1 MNDNPRMR
9 ASDIQRRSRADPW
22 IRSSIPLLSFLT
34 LGLPAGAIGVA
45 WPYMRAS
52 FGAPLAG
59 LGLVLASLTLAY
71 FLASAASG
79 PLTGRLG
86 TSGLLV
92 GGCGLSA
99 VAWMGLALSPE
110 WWIVPLVSFVAGA
123 GSGLIDASVNAH
135 ISLTRGIRY
144 MGWLHASWALGAA
157 LGPPVVVLS
166 LAGTSSWRAGFA
178 AMGAA
183 FLANGLLVSARRQ
196 DWAKATLSPTGHP
209 SEKAPGRIIY
219 RRAIVMLAGLFLVA
233 AGLEATAGDWSYTQL
248 TVGRGVPAG
257 LATWGA
263 TLFWAGLAAGRVAL
277 GVLGNRLPAI
287 RLLDAGIGICVAATL
302 AFWLA
307 PPLVSALIALPML
320 GAAVSVI
327 FPLLLSL
334 TPGRVGTGMTAHA
347 VGYGLAAGTIGGGG
361 VPAGIGVVLQ
371 SVGLFTLGPL
381 LTVLAIVLAML
392 HAISRGSRRFAQLG
406 RGHSGS

>member
-1 MNDNPRMR
+1 MIILDVRV
-9 ASDIQRRSRADPW
+9 SDIQPRPRAGQW
-22 IRSSIPLLSFLT
+22 IRSSIPLLTFVT
-34 LGLPAGAIGVA
+34 LGLPAGALGVA

-59 LGLVLASLTLAY
+59 LGLVLATFTIAY
-71 FLASAASG
+71 FLASATSG

-92 GGCGLSA
+92 GGCTLST
-99 VAWMGLALSPE
+99 VAWLGLALAPQ
-110 WWIVPLVSFVAGA
+110 WWLVPLVSFLAGA

-135 ISLTRGIRY
+135 ISLNRGVRY
-144 MGWLHASWALGAA
+144 MGWLHASWAVGAA
-157 LGPPVVVLS
+157 LGPPIVVLS
-166 LAGTSSWRAGFA
+166 LAGTSSWRAAFA
-178 AMGAA
+178 AMGVA
-183 FLANGLLVSARRQ
+183 FLAVGLLITVRRR
-196 DWAKATLSPTGHP
+196 DWVGAVVVPTGP
-209 SEKAPGRIIY
+209 ALAEAPGPTSY
-219 RRAIVMLAGLFLVA
+219 GRAMLLLAGLFLVA

-248 TVGRGVPAG
+248 TVGRAVSIGIAS
-257 LATWGA
+257 WGA

-277 GVLGNRLPAI
+277 GVLGNRVAHN
-287 RLLDAGIGICVAATL
+287 RLLAAGIGVSVLATL
-302 AFWLA
+302 MFWLA
-307 PPLVSALIALPML
+307 PPLVSALIALPLL

-334 TPGRVGTGMTAHA
+334 TPSRVGTRMTAHA

-381 LTVLAIVLAML
+381 LIVLAMVLALL
-392 HAISRGSRRFAQLG
+392 HAISRGSRRYAQLG
-406 RGHSGS
+406 QDRPGS

>member
-1 MNDNPRMR
+1 MIILDVRV
-9 ASDIQRRSRADPW
+9 SDIQPRPRAGQW
-22 IRSSIPLLSFLT
+22 IRSSIPLLTFVT
-34 LGLPAGAIGVA
+34 LGLPAGALGVA

-59 LGLVLASLTLAY
+59 LGLVLATFTIAY
-71 FLASAASG
+71 FLASATSG

-92 GGCGLSA
+92 GGCTLSA
-99 VAWMGLALSPE
+99 VAWLGLALAPE
-110 WWIVPLVSFVAGA
+110 WWIVPLISFLAGA
-123 GSGLIDASVNAH
+123 GSGFIDASVNAH
-135 ISLTRGIRY
+135 ISLSRGVRY
-144 MGWLHASWALGAA
+144 MGWLHASWAVGAA

-166 LAGTSSWRAGFA
+166 LAATSSWRAGVA

-183 FLANGLLVSARRQ
+183 FLAVGLLVSARRH
-196 DWAKATLSPTGHP
+196 DWGKGTIDRTGHP
-209 SEKAPGRIIY
+209 SQQAPGRTTY
-219 RRAIVMLAGLFLVA
+219 RRATLVLAGLFLVA

-248 TVGRGVPAG
+248 TVGRSVPAG
-257 LATWGA
+257 LASWGA

-277 GVLGNRLPAI
+277 GVMGNRLPAI
-287 RLLDAGIGICVAATL
+287 CLLDAGIGICVAATL

-392 HAISRGSRRFAQLG
+392 HAISRGSRRFAQLE
-406 RGHSGS
+406 RGHPAS

>member
-99 VAWMGLALSPE
+99 VAWLGLALSPE

-233 AGLEATAGDWSYTQL
+233 AGLEATAGNWSYTQL

-277 GVLGNRLPAI
+277 GVMGNRLPAI

-334 TPGRVGTGMTAHA
+334 TPSRVGTGMTAHA

>member
-1 MNDNPRMR
+1 MIILGVR
-9 ASDIQRRSRADPW
+9 AGGIQRRPGADPW
-22 IRSSIPLLSFLT
+22 IRNSIPLLSFVA

-59 LGLVLASLTLAY
+59 LGLLLATLTPAY
-71 FLASAASG
+71 FLAGAASG
-79 PLTGRLG
+79 PLTGRLAP
-86 TSGLLV
+86 SGLLV
-92 GGCGLSA
+92 GGCGLST
-99 VAWMGLALSPE
+99 VAWLGLALAPE
-110 WWIVPLVSFVAGA
+110 WWIVPVVSFLAGA
-123 GSGLIDASVNAH
+123 GSGLIDASVITH
-135 ISLTRGIRY
+135 ISLTRGVRY

-166 LAGTSSWRAGFA
+166 LAGPSSWRSSFA
-178 AMGAA
+178 AMGPA
-183 FLANGLLVSARRQ
+183 FLAVGLMVSTRRQ
-196 DWAKATLSPTGHP
+196 DWVNARLNPTDHP
-209 SEKAPGRIIY
+209 SMKAPDRIIY
-219 RRAIVMLAGLFLVA
+219 RRAMVMLAGLFLVA
-233 AGLEATAGDWSYTQL
+233 AGLEATAGDWSYTEL
-248 TVGRGVPAG
+248 TVGRAVPAG

-287 RLLDAGIGICVAATL
+287 RLLDAGIGICVLATL

-307 PPLVSALIALPML
+307 PPLVSALIALPIL

-334 TPGRVGTGMTAHA
+334 TPSRVGTGMTAHA

-361 VPAGIGVVLQ
+361 GAAGPRGRVSYVGV
-371 SVGLFTLGPL
+371 F
-381 LTVLAIVLAML
+381 
-392 HAISRGSRRFAQLG
+392 R
-406 RGHSGS
+406 

>member
-1 MNDNPRMR
+1 VRDG
-9 ASDIQRRSRADPW
+9 IQLWRPRADPW
-22 IRSSIPLLSFLT
+22 IRTSIPLVTFVT

-52 FGAPLAG
+52 FDAPLAG
-59 LGLVLASLTLAY
+59 LGLMLAAFTLAY
-71 FLASAASG
+71 FLASAGSG

-86 TSGLLV
+86 TSDLLL
-92 GGCGLSA
+92 GGC
-99 VAWMGLALSPE
+99 ALSTAAWLGIALAPQ
-110 WWIVPLVSFVAGA
+110 WWLVPMVSVLAGA

-135 ISLTRGIRY
+135 ISLNRGVRY
-144 MGWLHASWALGAA
+144 MGWLHAAWAAGAA

-166 LAGTSSWRAGFA
+166 LAGTGSWRAGFA

-183 FLANGLLVSARRQ
+183 FLVIGLLVRARRR
-196 DWAKATLSPTGHP
+196 DWVGAAVDPT
-209 SEKAPGRIIY
+209 APAPIEAAGRTNY
-219 RRAIVMLAGLFLVA
+219 RRAMLILASLFLVA
-233 AGLEATAGDWSYTQL
+233 AGLEATAGDWAYTQL
-248 TVGRGVPAG
+248 TLGRGVSNGVAG
-257 LATWGA
+257 WGV

-277 GVLGNRLPAI
+277 GLVGNHVQPV
-287 RLLDAGIGICVAATL
+287 RLLDAGIGISVLATL

-320 GAAVSVI
+320 GIALSVI

-334 TPGRVGTGMTAHA
+334 TPSRVGAGMTAHA

-361 VPAGIGVVLQ
+361 VPATVGLALQ

-381 LTVLAIVLAML
+381 LSVLAMVLALL
-392 HAISRGSRRFAQLG
+392 HAISGRDSRRSARPGLD
-406 RGHSGS
+406 RPVS

>member
-1 MNDNPRMR
+1 MKRMNDNPRMR

-34 LGLPAGAIGVA
+34 LGLPAG
-45 WPYMRAS
+45 
-52 FGAPLAG
+52 
-59 LGLVLASLTLAY
+59 
-71 FLASAASG
+71 
-79 PLTGRLG
+79 
-86 TSGLLV
+86 
-92 GGCGLSA
+92 
-99 VAWMGLALSPE
+99 
-110 WWIVPLVSFVAGA
+110 
-123 GSGLIDASVNAH
+123 VNGH

-287 RLLDAGIGICVAATL
+287 RLLDAGIGICVLARFAAICSARARSSRVVILMLSGSPSIT
-302 AFWLA
+302 ATS
-307 PPLVSALIALPML
+307 PPAHSMTE
-320 GAAVSVI
+320 AVSV
-327 FPLLLSL
+327 PTKPWRAALLWASSSQVAWKAC
-334 TPGRVGTGMTAHA
+334 GVCTA
-347 VGYGLAAGTIGGGG
+347 
-361 VPAGIGVVLQ
+361 Q
-371 SVGLFTLGPL
+371 RFLG
-381 LTVLAIVLAML
+381 
-392 HAISRGSRRFAQLG
+392 
-406 RGHSGS
+406 